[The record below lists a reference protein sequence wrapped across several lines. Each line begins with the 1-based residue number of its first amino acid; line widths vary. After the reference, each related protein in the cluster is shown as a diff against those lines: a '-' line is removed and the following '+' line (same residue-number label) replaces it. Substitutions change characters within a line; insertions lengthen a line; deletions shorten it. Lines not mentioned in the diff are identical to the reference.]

1 MNLQELQTFAEEHG
15 LVWTDRA
22 AFLLP
27 RYAELLKEWNE
38 KMNLTAITEPEE
50 VYEKHF
56 ADCMIPMN
64 CLPSGGTVCDVG
76 SGAGFPGLVFAV
88 MAPDLR
94 VTLLEPLHK
103 RCVFLQAV
111 IAELGLTN
119 VTVDNRRA
127 EDSADLRGQFDV
139 TTARAVANLP
149 VLSELC
155 LPLTKTGGIFLAMKG
170 PQAEAE
176 LQAAAH
182 ALTVLGGETEN
193 VQKETLPGGETRTNI
208 IIRKN
213 KATPAKYPRPYAKIK
228 KNPL

>member
-1 MNLQELQTFAEEHG
+1 MNLEQLQTFAEQRG
-15 LVWTDRA
+15 LVWTDRT
-22 AFLLP
+22 AFMLR

-38 KMNLTAITEPEE
+38 KMNLTAIAEPED

-56 ADCMIPMN
+56 ADCLIPMAY
-64 CLPSGGTVCDVG
+64 LPVSGTVCDVG

-88 MAPDLR
+88 VAPELH
-94 VTLLEPLHK
+94 VTLLEPMHK

-111 IAELGLTN
+111 IAELGLDN

-127 EDSADLRGQFDV
+127 EDSTDLREHFDV

-155 LPLTKTGGIFLAMKG
+155 LPLTRTGGIFLAMKG
-170 PQAEAE
+170 SQAESE

-182 ALTVLGGETEN
+182 AVAVLGGKTEAIQN
-193 VQKETLPGGETRTNI
+193 ETLPGGEARTNI
-208 IIRKN
+208 IIRKH
-213 KATPAKYPRPYAKIK
+213 KPTPARYPRPYAKIK